1 MVIVYKERKNPEEQ
15 KLFIGVKEL
24 PAYVYSM
31 LLTRSEDCYVFDK
44 LWFDPTVRLTEESI
58 ERLGY
63 MDGHNRTQIYYGLF
77 QISNIDKVIELE
89 ENDKRFWWG
98 NRLTTCVK
106 VALDENVMT
115 ITDEGILRFNNDP
128 TALLVTS
135 ARTV

>member
-24 PAYVYSM
+24 PAYVYRM
-31 LLTRSEDCYVFDK
+31 LLTQSEDCYVFDK
-44 LWFDPTVRLTEESI
+44 LWFDPAVRLTEESI
-58 ERLGY
+58 DRLGHL
-63 MDGHNRTQIYYGLF
+63 DGHNRTQIYYGLF
-77 QISNIDKVIELE
+77 QISNINKVIEV
-89 ENDKRFWWG
+89 DKQDTRFWWAG
-98 NRLTTCVK
+98 HLTTCVN
-106 VALDENVMT
+106 VALDGNVMT